1 MHRIRRV
8 AANGIGPGKE
18 HDRGGVTPEGAGWK
32 DWLPWRLTLR
42 SDLKLSLR
50 GSVER
55 QAQLDPDR
63 LNKPE
68 PDPSVTRSLVATR
81 LLGS

>member
-1 MHRIRRV
+1 MRRNRRV
-8 AANGIGPGKE
+8 AANGTGPDE
-18 HDRGGVTPEGAGWK
+18 ECEQGGVTPEGAGWK
-32 DWLPWRLTLR
+32 DRLPWRLTLR

-55 QAQLDPDR
+55 QAKPDPNR

-68 PDPSVTRSLVATR
+68 PDRHPE
-81 LLGS
+81 G

>member
-8 AANGIGPGKE
+8 ATNRTKPDE
-18 HDRGGVTPEGAGWK
+18 ERERGGVTPEGAGWK
-32 DWLPWRLTLR
+32 DRLPWRLTLR

-55 QAQLDPDR
+55 QAQPDLNR
-63 LNKPE
+63 LNKRIDIRKDE
-68 PDPSVTRSLVATR
+68 PNR
-81 LLGS
+81 